1 MKRHRKRKSSGI
13 VSTGLAKATVGAF
26 SVLFGLTVGIL
37 KLTLKTISLPFILG
51 YKLVNKRRCQRVL
64 SGGMY
69 LYPCQVE
76 TVKRSMHD
84 FVGVYILHNT
94 YNNKYYV
101 GQSVHV
107 LKRLCQHF
115 GGKGNADVY
124 TDYCRGMPFEIQCI
138 ALANSG
144 YDNLNKLERD
154 YIRYYNAYYNGYNK
168 TRGNHD

>member
-1 MKRHRKRKSSGI
+1 MSRGRRHKKKF
-13 VSTGLAKATVGAF
+13 STGAAKSAVGVF

-37 KLTLKTISLPFILG
+37 KLTVKVISLPFVLG
-51 YKLVNKRRCQRVL
+51 YKIINKRRCQRVL
-64 SGGMY
+64 AGGMY

-115 GGKGNADVY
+115 NGKGCEDVY
-124 TDYCRGMPFEIQCI
+124 KDYCMGMPFEIQCVS
-138 ALANSG
+138 LAGSG

-154 YIRYYNAYYNGYNK
+154 YISYYNAYYGGYNK

>member
-1 MKRHRKRKSSGI
+1 MSRGRRCKKKF
-13 VSTGLAKATVGAF
+13 STGAAKTIVGVF

-37 KLTLKTISLPFILG
+37 KLTVKAISLPFVLG
-51 YKLVNKRRCQRVL
+51 YKIINKRRYQRVL
-64 SGGMY
+64 AGGMY

-76 TVKRSMHD
+76 SVKRSMQD

-115 GGKGNADVY
+115 NGKGCEDVY
-124 TDYCRGMPFEIQCI
+124 KDYCRGMPFEIQCI

-154 YIRYYNAYYNGYNK
+154 YISYYNAYYNGYNK

>member
-1 MKRHRKRKSSGI
+1 MSRGRRHKKKF
-13 VSTGLAKATVGAF
+13 STGADKAAIGVF

-37 KLTLKTISLPFILG
+37 KLTVKVISLPFVLG
-51 YKLVNKRRCQRVL
+51 YKIINKRRCQRVL
-64 SGGMY
+64 AGGMY

-115 GGKGNADVY
+115 NGKGCEDVY
-124 TDYCRGMPFEIQCI
+124 KDYCMGMPFEIQCVS
-138 ALANSG
+138 LAGSG

-154 YIRYYNAYYNGYNK
+154 YISYYNAYYGGYNK

>member
-1 MKRHRKRKSSGI
+1 MSRGRRHKKKF
-13 VSTGLAKATVGAF
+13 STGAAKATVGVF
-26 SVLFGLTVGIL
+26 SVLFGLTIGIL
-37 KLTLKTISLPFILG
+37 KLTVKVISLPFVLG
-51 YKLVNKRRCQRVL
+51 YKIINKRRCQRAL
-64 SGGMY
+64 SNGMY
-69 LYPCQVE
+69 LYPCQVG

-94 YNNKYYV
+94 YNDKYYV

-115 GGKGNADVY
+115 NGKGCEDVY
-124 TDYCRGMPFEIQCI
+124 RDYTRGMPFEIQCVS
-138 ALANSG
+138 LAGSG

>member
-1 MKRHRKRKSSGI
+1 MSRGRRHKKKF
-13 VSTGLAKATVGAF
+13 STGAAKATVGVF

-37 KLTLKTISLPFILG
+37 KLTVKVISLPFVLG
-51 YKLVNKRRCQRVL
+51 YRIINKRRCQRAL
-64 SGGMY
+64 SNGMY

-94 YNNKYYV
+94 YNDKYYV

-115 GGKGNADVY
+115 NGKGCEDVY
-124 TDYCRGMPFEIQCI
+124 KDYCMGMPFEIQCI
-138 ALANSG
+138 SLTGSG

-154 YIRYYNAYYNGYNK
+154 YIRYYNAYYGGYNK

>member
-1 MKRHRKRKSSGI
+1 MSRGRRRKKKF
-13 VSTGLAKATVGAF
+13 STGAAKVTVGVF

-37 KLTLKTISLPFILG
+37 KLTVKAISLPFVLG
-51 YKLVNKRRCQRVL
+51 YKIINKHRCQRVL
-64 SGGMY
+64 AGGMY

-76 TVKRSMHD
+76 SVKRSMQD

-107 LKRLCQHF
+107 LKRLRQHF
-115 GGKGNADVY
+115 NGKGCEDVY
-124 TDYCRGMPFEIQCI
+124 KDYCRGMPFEIQCI

-154 YIRYYNAYYNGYNK
+154 YISYYNAYYSGYNK

>member
-1 MKRHRKRKSSGI
+1 MSRGRRRKKKF
-13 VSTGLAKATVGAF
+13 STGAAKVTVGVF
-26 SVLFGLTVGIL
+26 LVLFGLTVGIL
-37 KLTLKTISLPFILG
+37 KLTVKAISLPFVLG
-51 YKLVNKRRCQRVL
+51 YKIINKRRCQKVL
-64 SGGMY
+64 AGGMY

-76 TVKRSMHD
+76 TVKRSMQD

-107 LKRLCQHF
+107 FKRLCQHF
-115 GGKGNADVY
+115 NGKGCEDVY
-124 TDYCRGMPFEIQCI
+124 KDYCRGMPFEIQCI

-154 YIRYYNAYYNGYNK
+154 YISYYNAYYNGYNK

>member
-1 MKRHRKRKSSGI
+1 MSRGRRRKKKF
-13 VSTGLAKATVGAF
+13 STGAAKVTVGVF

-37 KLTLKTISLPFILG
+37 KLTVKAISLPFVLG
-51 YKLVNKRRCQRVL
+51 YKIINKRRCQKVL
-64 SGGMY
+64 AGGMY

-76 TVKRSMHD
+76 TVKRSMQD

-107 LKRLCQHF
+107 FKRLCQHF
-115 GGKGNADVY
+115 NGKGCEDVY
-124 TDYCRGMPFEIQCI
+124 KDYCRGMPFEIQCI

-154 YIRYYNAYYNGYNK
+154 YISYYNAYYNGYNK